1 MLTNLFKYLP
11 KPDFQTY
18 LPLSFEA
25 HQIGWVHQENL
36 NIVLAFPDIF
46 LKEGNQLRFSK
57 SFVKASFDE
66 RVAILAAFSQNLF
79 DLGIVNNW
87 RNEAYGIYPPQSDL
101 KDPLFTIER
110 GVAPLLGFR
119 VFGVH
124 INGYEQPQ
132 SGKAIEH
139 IWIAKRSKMKMI
151 EPHKLDN
158 LAAGG
163 LSFGEK
169 PFESAQRE
177 AMEEANIP
185 ASLTQALQFSA
196 PFNYLAEFNKTIR
209 NECIFVFDL
218 PLPAQFSPS
227 INDGEVENFYRLSP
241 LEIES
246 ALLDGEKFKPNSG
259 LVTLHFLLRNQ
270 LTNFSPQ
277 EHRYLQQKLGIAS
290 S

>member
-11 KPDFQTY
+11 KPDFQAY
-18 LPLSFEA
+18 LPLSFDA
-25 HQIGWVHQENL
+25 YVIGWVHRDNL
-36 NIVLAFPDIF
+36 DIILAFPDIF
-46 LKEGNQLRFSK
+46 LKDGDQLRFSAH
-57 SFVKASFDE
+57 FVEASFDE
-66 RVAILAAFSQNLF
+66 RVAILAGFSQSLLKN
-79 DLGIVNNW
+79 GIVNNW

-124 INGYEQPQ
+124 INGYEQPPLGQ
-132 SGKAIEH
+132 AIEH
-139 IWIAKRSKMKMI
+139 IWIAKRSKLKMI

-185 ASLTQALQFSA
+185 ASLTSALQFSA

-218 PLPAQFSPS
+218 PLPTEFSPS

-241 LEIES
+241 KEIAA

-259 LVTLHFLLRNQ
+259 LVTLHFLLRHQ
-270 LTNFSPQ
+270 LTNFSEK
-277 EHRYLQQKLGIAS
+277 EHHYLQQKLGIAS
-290 S
+290 